1 MFWFFS
7 SNICSSVIGTRT
19 SNSFDDIT
27 HYLRQIQTKF
37 SKNLAGITSYLA
49 KISIPAEGLR
59 GSPDD
64 FRRDIIA
71 MMSRQCIAG
80 SHGILDLLSL
90 KVDFVSTCIF
100 KSTIFL
106 RTVISQDFSSYF
118 SIVNLS
124 FWRKSTIFFCAL
136 HFFKNQM
143 FDCYCY
149 QSHLY

>member
-1 MFWFFS
+1 M
-7 SNICSSVIGTRT
+7 
-19 SNSFDDIT
+19 
-27 HYLRQIQTKF
+27 L
-37 SKNLAGITSYLA
+37 
-49 KISIPAEGLR
+49 KISDLYFLSHHLVTYRVAQEWCPGGKAPL
-59 GSPDD
+59 
-64 FRRDIIA
+64 A

-80 SHGILDLLSL
+80 SNGILDLLSL

-136 HFFKNQM
+136 LQKSNVRLLM
-143 FDCYCY
+143 LLLCYEFSALKSKISQWNDGAVENSSKIPKPY
-149 QSHLY
+149 L